1 MHNVKLIRMQSGED
15 IMASLVEHEDDTVE
29 LNDPMRLVFR
39 RMPTGQTIMM
49 MMPWLPI
56 ELIQV
61 NSATVYISDIVTT
74 VEPKAAMVE
83 YYGKLVTKLIDDTA
97 DADDMLQALL
107 EQHDEDENE
116 EPKYE
121 ADDGPLTENQ
131 LEQLL
136 KDRSEEHT
144 SELQSH

>member
-15 IMASLVEHEDDTVE
+15 IMASMIENEDDTVE
-29 LNDPMRLVFR
+29 LNEPMRLVFR
-39 RMPTGQTIMM
+39 RLPTGQTIMM

-61 NSATVYISDIVTT
+61 NSATVYTSDIITM
-74 VEPKAAMVE
+74 VEPKAAMIE
-83 YYGKLVTKLIDDTA
+83 YYGKVVTKLIDDVA
-97 DADDMLQALL
+97 DSDDMLQALL
-107 EQHDEDENE
+107 EQHDEED

-121 ADDGPLTENQ
+121 ADDGPLTKDQ

-136 KDRSEEHT
+136 KDIKTNKLH
-144 SELQSH
+144 